1 MNSIKRFLAD
11 ESGAVTVDWVVL
23 TAGVVIL
30 AVVVMPPIQTAV
42 VDMAVMIG
50 EQVGIAGTWM
60 ESAQD

>member
-11 ESGAVTVDWVVL
+11 DSGAVTVDWVVL

>member
-11 ESGAVTVDWVVL
+11 DSGAVTVDWVVL

-42 VDMAVMIG
+42 VDMAVLIG
-50 EQVGIAGTWM
+50 EQVGIAGTWL

>member
-1 MNSIKRFLAD
+1 MNSIKRFLSD

-50 EQVGIAGTWM
+50 EQVGIGSTWL